1 MGGAHSLFQDRDAE
15 AEEVYVHKRT
25 QAQKWAQ

>member
-1 MGGAHSLFQDRDAE
+1 MGGAHSLFQGRDAE
-15 AEEVYVHKRT
+15 VEEVYVHKRT